1 VLSPITDLSLHPGLF
16 EVEADELGE
25 LLFVLDHED

>member
-1 VLSPITDLSLHPGLF
+1 LGPIADLRLHPGLF
-16 EVEADELGE
+16 EVETNELGE